1 MNLGKPKIHSYTNG
15 WNVVKTYGAV
25 FFFNFGGGIEG
36 GTGCFFFFPF
46 VVAAPGGGIDGG
58 FGVAPVFGGAVPGG
72 PGILLTSP
80 EYNLLREIPGWGGA
94 VLVLLAPG
102 KSKKRRRS
110 RDITEKN
117 IMLVILLGL
126 IVKIWLQKRH

>member
-15 WNVVKTYGAV
+15 WNVDKIKTYGAV

-36 GTGCFFFFPF
+36 GTGFFFNF
-46 VVAAPGGGIDGG
+46 GGGIDGG
-58 FGVAPVFGGAVPGG
+58 WGVATTVFGG

-102 KSKKRRRS
+102 KK
-110 RDITEKN
+110 
-117 IMLVILLGL
+117 
-126 IVKIWLQKRH
+126 